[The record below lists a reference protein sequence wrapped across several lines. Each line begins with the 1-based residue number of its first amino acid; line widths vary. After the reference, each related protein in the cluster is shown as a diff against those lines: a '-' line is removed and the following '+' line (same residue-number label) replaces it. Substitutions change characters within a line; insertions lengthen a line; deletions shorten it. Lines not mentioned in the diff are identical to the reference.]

1 MQNFSACSEF
11 WQVSAWGSCGESLSL
26 GIFERLRRATPIR
39 LLIETRGRPRFG
51 ATLIARVVRCVFA
64 SGQDNAVMIPESLRG
79 AQMVSKRYADTTQAQ
94 AIMAR
99 LRDKDETNQ
108 NWTSAYWTLTV
119 IFSDM
124 IGVGLCSS

>member
-1 MQNFSACSEF
+1 
-11 WQVSAWGSCGESLSL
+11 
-26 GIFERLRRATPIR
+26 
-39 LLIETRGRPRFG
+39 
-51 ATLIARVVRCVFA
+51 
-64 SGQDNAVMIPESLRG
+64 MIPESLRG

-124 IGVGLCSS
+124 IGMGLCSS